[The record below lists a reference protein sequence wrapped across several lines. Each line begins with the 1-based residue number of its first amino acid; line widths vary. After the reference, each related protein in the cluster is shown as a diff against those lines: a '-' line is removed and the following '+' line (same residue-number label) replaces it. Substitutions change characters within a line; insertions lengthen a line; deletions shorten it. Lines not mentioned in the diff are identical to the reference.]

1 LNICKGNQ
9 YKFSTYNIE
18 LNISKLKAVLLLKI
32 FKMDEIIKYFP
43 NLSDNQIEQFQK
55 LDFLYHDWNEKI
67 NVISRKDID
76 SLYTKHIL
84 HSLAIAK
91 VNKFEPG
98 TYVLDVG
105 TGGGFPGIPLAILF
119 PETRFYLID
128 VIAKKIKVVKAVAE
142 ALELKNVKAEQ
153 IRAENVKGDF
163 DFIVSR
169 AVTNMPDFVSWIK
182 TKIKKQNKHELK
194 NGILYLKGGD
204 LTEELK
210 DFPKA
215 TEYNI
220 SDFFEDEFFET
231 KKVVHL
237 PLKFV
242 V

>member
-1 LNICKGNQ
+1 MEEI
-9 YKFSTYNIE
+9 
-18 LNISKLKAVLLLKI
+18 LKQ
-32 FKMDEIIKYFP
+32 FP
-43 NLSDNQIEQFQK
+43 NLSEIQRDQFEK
-55 LDFLYHDWNEKI
+55 LYDVYQDWNAKI

-76 SLYTKHIL
+76 ELYTKHVL

-91 VNKFEPG
+91 IIQFEPG

-128 VIAKKIKVVKAVAE
+128 IILKKINVVKAVAE
-142 ALELKNVKAEQ
+142 SLNLKNVKAEQ
-153 IRAENVKGDF
+153 LRAENVKGDY

-182 TKIKKQNKHELK
+182 DKIKKTNKHELK

-215 TEYNI
+215 TEFNI
-220 SDFFEDEFFET
+220 SEFFKDEFFET

-237 PLKFV
+237 PLKFKV
-242 V
+242 

>member
-1 LNICKGNQ
+1 
-9 YKFSTYNIE
+9 
-18 LNISKLKAVLLLKI
+18 
-32 FKMDEIIKYFP
+32 MDEIQKYFP
-43 NLSDNQIEQFQK
+43 YLTDIQKEQFTK
-55 LDFLYHDWNEKI
+55 LNFLYHDWNAKI

-76 SLYTKHIL
+76 ELYTKHIL
-84 HSLAIAK
+84 HSLGIAK
-91 VNKFEPG
+91 VVKFEPG
-98 TYVLDVG
+98 TFVLDVG

-128 VIAKKIKVVKAVAE
+128 VIAKKIKVVQAVAE

-153 IRAENVKGDF
+153 MRAELVKGDF

-182 TKIKKQNKHELK
+182 DKIKKKSKHELK

-204 LTEELK
+204 LAEELK

-215 TEYNI
+215 TEYNLA
-220 SDFFEDEFFET
+220 DFFEDEFFET

>member
-1 LNICKGNQ
+1 
-9 YKFSTYNIE
+9 
-18 LNISKLKAVLLLKI
+18 
-32 FKMDEIIKYFP
+32 MDEILKQFP
-43 NLSDNQIEQFQK
+43 DLTDYQILQFQK
-55 LDFLYHDWNEKI
+55 LEALYQDWNAKI

-76 SLYTKHIL
+76 ELYTKHVL

-91 VNKFEPG
+91 IQPFEPG

-128 VIAKKIKVVKAVAE
+128 VILKKINVVKAVAK

-153 IRAENVKGDF
+153 LRAENVKGDY

-182 TKIKKQNKHELK
+182 DKIKKQNKHLLP

-204 LTEELK
+204 LTEELAA
-210 DFPKA
+210 FPKA
-215 TEYNI
+215 KEYNI
-220 SDFFEDEFFET
+220 SEFFENEFFET

-237 PLKFV
+237 PLK
-242 V
+242 

>member
-1 LNICKGNQ
+1 
-9 YKFSTYNIE
+9 
-18 LNISKLKAVLLLKI
+18 
-32 FKMDEIIKYFP
+32 MDEILKHFP
-43 NLSDNQIEQFQK
+43 NLTGIQKQQFSDLQN
-55 LDFLYHDWNEKI
+55 LYEDWNAKI

-76 SLYTKHIL
+76 ELYTRHIL

-91 VNKFEPG
+91 IQAFEPG

-128 VIAKKIKVVKAVAE
+128 VILKKINVVMAIAE
-142 ALELKNVKAEQ
+142 SLGLKNVKAEQ

-169 AVTNMPDFVSWIK
+169 AVTNMPDFVNWIK
-182 TKIKKQNKHELK
+182 YKIKKTNKHDLL

-210 DFPKA
+210 DFPRAK
-215 TEYNI
+215 EYSI
-220 SDFFEDEFFET
+220 ADFFENDFFET
-231 KKVVHL
+231 KKVVHV
-237 PLKFV
+237 PLKFAK
-242 V
+242 

>member
-1 LNICKGNQ
+1 
-9 YKFSTYNIE
+9 
-18 LNISKLKAVLLLKI
+18 
-32 FKMDEIIKYFP
+32 MDEILKYFP
-43 NLSDNQIEQFQK
+43 DLTDIQIEQFQK

-76 SLYTKHIL
+76 ALYTKHVL
-84 HSLAIAK
+84 HSLGIAK
-91 VNKFEPG
+91 IMKFEPG
-98 TYVLDVG
+98 TTVLDVG

-128 VIAKKIKVVKAVAE
+128 VIAKKIKVVQGVVD

-153 IRAENVKGDF
+153 LRAENAKGDF

-182 TKIKKQNKHELK
+182 DKIKKQHKHSLK

-210 DFPKA
+210 DFPAA
-215 TEYNI
+215 TLYDL
-220 SDFFEDEFFET
+220 STVFEDEFFET

-237 PLKFV
+237 PLKFKA
-242 V
+242 

>member
-1 LNICKGNQ
+1 MEEI
-9 YKFSTYNIE
+9 
-18 LNISKLKAVLLLKI
+18 LKH
-32 FKMDEIIKYFP
+32 FP
-43 NLSDNQIEQFQK
+43 NLTDVQKEQFQQ
-55 LDFLYHDWNEKI
+55 LDSLYHDWNEKI

-76 SLYTKHIL
+76 ALYTKHVL
-84 HSLAIAK
+84 HSLGIAK
-91 VNKFEPG
+91 IQSFEPG

-128 VIAKKIKVVKAVAE
+128 VIAKKIKVVQAVAD
-142 ALELKNVKAEQ
+142 ALGLKNVKAEQ

-169 AVTNMPDFVSWIK
+169 AVTNMPDFVSWVK
-182 TKIKKQNKHELK
+182 TKIKKQHKHELK

-215 TEYNI
+215 TLYDLA
-220 SDFFEDEFFET
+220 DFFEDEFFET
-231 KKVVHL
+231 KKVVH
-237 PLKFV
+237 
-242 V
+242 